1 VSAEEY
7 QRAFADLL
15 RSPRLCAQVRR
26 HAEPL
31 AGYDLTDRER
41 SRLRAVSEHRGMVV
55 NCTLYRASRL
65 VGITRRLPGTVER
78 LGPRL
83 REVFDAYLDAQP
95 DAEAEF
101 DREARR
107 FADFLAANATWAS
120 PDVPW
125 DT

>member
-1 VSAEEY
+1 MSAEEY

-15 RSPRLCAQVRR
+15 RLPRLCAELRR
-26 HAEPL
+26 SAEPL

-41 SRLRAVSEHRGMVV
+41 ARLLAVAAHRGMVV

-65 VGITRRLPGTVER
+65 VGITRRLPETVER

-83 REVFDAYLDAQP
+83 REVFDAYLEAHP

-107 FADFLAANATWAS
+107 FADFVATNASNATWAS
-120 PDVPW
+120 LVP
-125 DT
+125 